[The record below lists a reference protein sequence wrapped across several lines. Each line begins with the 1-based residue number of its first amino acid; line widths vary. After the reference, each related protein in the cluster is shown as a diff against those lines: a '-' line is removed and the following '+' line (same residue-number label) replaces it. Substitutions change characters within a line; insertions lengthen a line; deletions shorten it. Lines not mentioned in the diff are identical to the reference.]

1 MLTPLPE
8 DDGWTGLFDVG
19 LRSDEEGGVESVDDV
34 PATSGDTGN
43 KLHCAEDCD
52 EVSA

>member
-1 MLTPLPE
+1 VLDPLPE
-8 DDGWTGLFDVG
+8 DDGWTALFDVG

-34 PATSGDTGN
+34 PAMWGDTGN